1 MDCVVIFPFQWSG
14 IHAVYSA
21 LNVPSRAKPRV
32 TLTRRLPSVMI
43 NNQNRGNKMPS
54 FDIVSELNMQ
64 EVDNAI
70 NQAKKEI
77 IGRYDFKGS
86 KAELNWD
93 KKEVTLLAED
103 EYKIVT
109 MMDILQ
115 NKMAKRGLDLRALK
129 LSEIEPAGGKA
140 LRQKVT
146 LVQGI
151 EKEMAKDIVKFIKD
165 SKLKV
170 QAQIMDEKLRVT
182 SKSIDELQSTM
193 QAVKAHNFSVPLQF
207 DNMRS

>member
-1 MDCVVIFPFQWSG
+1 
-14 IHAVYSA
+14 
-21 LNVPSRAKPRV
+21 
-32 TLTRRLPSVMI
+32 
-43 NNQNRGNKMPS
+43 MPS

-86 KAELNWD
+86 LAELNWD

-103 EYKIVT
+103 EYKIQT
-109 MMDILQ
+109 MASILQ
-115 NKMAKRGLDLRALK
+115 NKMGKRGLDLRALK
-129 LSEIEPAGGKA
+129 LSEIEPAGGKM
-140 LRQKVT
+140 LRQKIT
-146 LVQGI
+146 LAQGI
-151 EKEMAKDIVKFIKD
+151 EKEKAKEIIKFIKD

-193 QAVKAHNFSVPLQF
+193 QAVKAENFSVPLQF